1 MIYYDR
7 IDVYEG
13 TDINKT
19 SKSKACGSFHHWRL
33 SNNGCNFQPNVS
45 NRCHDSDVIT
55 CNASKSKD
63 LCEKLWWMIKD
74 DDFLE
79 RHNTI
84 WDKISVHIKSEFDSE
99 PVCNNFF

>member
-13 TDINKT
+13 TDINKI
-19 SKSKACGSFHHWRL
+19 SKSKAYGSFHHWRL

-45 NRCHDSDVIT
+45 NRGHDSDVIT

-63 LCEKLWWMIKD
+63 LCEKL
-74 DDFLE
+74 
-79 RHNTI
+79 
-84 WDKISVHIKSEFDSE
+84 
-99 PVCNNFF
+99 